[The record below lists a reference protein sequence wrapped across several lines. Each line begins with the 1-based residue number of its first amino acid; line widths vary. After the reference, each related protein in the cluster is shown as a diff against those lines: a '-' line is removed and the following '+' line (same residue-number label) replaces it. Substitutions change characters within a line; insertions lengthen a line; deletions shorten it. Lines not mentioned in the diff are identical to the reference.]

1 MGFYDNNIRTVANSD
16 VFIIPESIGL
26 FPVDGLFIGQLSNNE
41 IRIPAL
47 LDLKERQ
54 SFGFLYNSE
63 ASRISVNQ
71 CLENIL
77 WRIALSIPPDILRL
91 TLFCGDGSRVP
102 FATTKLLNS
111 KLFGEDNPRLYSE
124 WNLDLFQKRLNSI
137 GEALQEKVSRIG
149 CSDKDNVIDY
159 NEAANAESRLCYE
172 FIFISDFPHG
182 FDLATA
188 TKIARLAKT
197 GKESG
202 VFVFMSWDMNADMP
216 AYSQTSFT
224 PQEFAQYL
232 ELIYPNGSGFS
243 FRNSGHDEI
252 INRFSAVLNSN
263 PVDVSTL
270 QSAAEVIEKYLKQ
283 NEKNRSGSIVKLDIE
298 GIANHPYEQSASEI
312 SICIGVDE
320 VTKRRVE
327 FKFNSGEFIHAFIL
341 GQSGSGKSVLL
352 NDFICSAILKY
363 SPSDLM
369 LYLMDFK
376 GVEFNRYRGVKHT
389 KAVLVHSDM
398 QIALEVLRELNAENK
413 RRISLFSEAGVSK
426 IDDYN
431 KINLQRRLPQIIFV
445 ADECQVLF
453 QRPKSPGLQLEV
465 HKEINTILNTIAT
478 QGRSQ
483 GIHLLLATQQLD
495 ETDISGQILKNLTE
509 CILLDC
515 AQSDSNKLV
524 TDSSN
529 FTYKQAT
536 GHACYY
542 HKKELINRVQSYYAN
557 EEELSTYISAARN
570 KSEGEID
577 YGGFYFCG
585 SSSVKLESS
594 DLAEIN
600 RLNRSCRNPQTFIG
614 VAIGLKGEKVRIS
627 LRKDYSENI
636 LFFGSNK
643 DYQTVDIAINA
654 LINLLS
660 SYKESDRPC
669 NCLIIDCLDTDDAN
683 YRNLLDVLAGYG
695 LCKRVE
701 RQSSADTIKGLA
713 ELIHMNKASDTIL
726 VILGAERYSEIKR
739 NLPLSAPA
747 EGASIRP
754 FGASRN
760 STDPS
765 NMTFQQ
771 ALSYILEEGP
781 RQGVHT
787 LLQVDKPGN
796 ILFEGDYGTN
806 GPSKFKHKVILKS
819 QNRYLVPLHLGANID
834 VEMLNDEK
842 GRIRAYYCPDDESP
856 VLLTPYEAVTN
867 EYINNLI

>member
-1 MGFYDNNIRTVANSD
+1 MGFYDSNIRTAANSD
-16 VFIIPESIGL
+16 VFIVPESIGL
-26 FPVDGLFIGQLSNNE
+26 FPAEGLFIGQLSNNE
-41 IRIPAL
+41 TRLPAL
-47 LDLKERQ
+47 LDLQEKQ

-63 ASRISVNQ
+63 ASRASVNQ

-77 WRIALSIPPDILRL
+77 WRIALSIPSDILRL
-91 TLFCGDGSRVP
+91 TLFCGDSSQTP
-102 FATTKLLNS
+102 FATAKLLNS
-111 KLFGEDNPRLYSE
+111 KLFEKDSPRLYSD
-124 WNLDLFQKRLNSI
+124 WNLDLFQKRLNLL
-137 GEALQEKVSRIG
+137 GEDVQEKVSLIR
-149 CSDKDNVIDY
+149 CSDKDTIIEY
-159 NEAANAESRLCYE
+159 NEASSQESRLCYE

-182 FDLATA
+182 FDSATA
-188 TKIARLAKT
+188 SKIERLARS

-202 VFVFMSWDMNADMP
+202 VFVFISWDMNAEMP
-216 AYSQTSFT
+216 ASSQTAFS
-224 PQEFAQYL
+224 PQALTQDL
-232 ELIYPNGSGFS
+232 ELIYPNGQGFS

-252 INRFSAVLNSN
+252 INRFSAELNSN

-270 QSAAEVIEKYLKQ
+270 QAAAEVIEKYLKE
-283 NEKNRSGSIVKLDIE
+283 NDKNRNRSIVKLDVE
-298 GIANHPYEQSASEI
+298 RIANLPYEHSASEI
-312 SICIGVDE
+312 SICIGVDK
-320 VTKRRVE
+320 VAKRSVE
-327 FKFNSGEFIHAFIL
+327 LKFNSGDFIHAFIL

-376 GVEFNRYRGVKHT
+376 GVEFNRYRGVKHA
-389 KAVLVHSDM
+389 KAILVHSDM
-398 QIALEVLRELNAENK
+398 QIALEVLRELNSENK
-413 RRISLFSEAGVSK
+413 RRISLFSEVGVSK

-431 KINLQRRLPQIIFV
+431 NKNPQQRLPQILFV

-453 QRPKSPGLQLEV
+453 QRPKSPGLQLEI
-465 HKEINTILNTIAT
+465 HKEINNILNTIAT

-524 TDSSN
+524 ADSSE

-542 HKKELINRVQSYYAN
+542 HKKELTNRVQSFFAD
-557 EEELSTYISAARN
+557 EKELSAYISMAQD
-570 KSEGEID
+570 KSESEID
-577 YGGFYFCG
+577 NGCFYYCG
-585 SSSVKLESS
+585 SSSIKLGSK
-594 DLAEIN
+594 DIDEIKQQN
-600 RLNRSCRNPQTFIG
+600 KGCRHPQTYIG
-614 VAIGLKGEKVRIS
+614 VAIGLDNKKVKIS

-643 DYQTVDIAINA
+643 DNQTIDVAINA
-654 LINLLS
+654 LINLLF
-660 SYKESDRPC
+660 SYKQNNQPC
-669 NCLIIDCLDTDDAN
+669 NCLIIDCLDTDEAS
-683 YRNLLDVLAGYG
+683 YCSLLDVLVECG

-701 RQSSADTIKGLA
+701 RQTSGDTLKELA
-713 ELIHMNKASDTIL
+713 ESIYKNVASDTIL

-739 NLPLSAPA
+739 NLPLSAPT
-747 EGASIRP
+747 ESNSIRA
-754 FGASRN
+754 FSISRN
-760 STDPS
+760 SPEPS

-819 QNRYLVPLHLGANID
+819 QNRYLVPLHLSANVD
-834 VEMLNDEK
+834 VEILYDEK
-842 GRIRAYYCPDDESP
+842 GRIRAYYCPEDELP
-856 VLLTPYEAVTN
+856 ILFTPYEAVTT
-867 EYINNLI
+867 EYINSLI